1 MTACYIFN
9 LVCVNFLYYKYE
21 WFMPFISYTKAR
33 HFEWQA
39 ERGGEY
45 ARGKEGVTN
54 RSPAS
59 FLPHPPLK
67 KDVRSE

>member
-1 MTACYIFN
+1 
-9 LVCVNFLYYKYE
+9 
-21 WFMPFISYTKAR
+21 MPFISYTKAR

-67 KDVRSE
+67 KDVRSEQIKEATYESARVSVKVKL